1 MAIKYKW
8 LAGHLREQLP
18 DYTANGIH
26 RLPTEA
32 AISQRYKVSR
42 QTVRQAL
49 SVLEQEGLIEK
60 RQGSGS
66 YITGRSRGEDRID
79 LLLSSD
85 SAYLY
90 PMLLHDIKKTLAAQG
105 FSTTVHI
112 TENTFSTEHTLLQK
126 ILHQPPR
133 ALLVEGVKTA
143 RTNPNLDLYR
153 KLQKKKCPVLF
164 LQESYPELTNCPC
177 VTMDDFG
184 GGILLTRHLLPT
196 GITQN
201 VKDLLSS
208 REVENIFE
216 NSDFV
221 YMLNQ
226 AGGDRQI
233 LARQLGISPHQLSY
247 VTHSGEGEG
256 LLFYGS
262 TILPFVDH
270 FPKNTELYRIMTT
283 KPQEMKE
290 ADGR

>member
-184 GGILLTRHLLPT
+184 GGILLTRHLLAT
-196 GITQN
+196 GHTRIGA
-201 VKDLLSS
+201 
-208 REVENIFE
+208 IFPADMR
-216 NSDFV
+216 S
-221 YMLNQ
+221 
-226 AGGDRQI
+226 
-233 LARQLGISPHQLSY
+233 
-247 VTHSGEGEG
+247 G
-256 LLFYGS
+256 LLRCQGMLFFGWYNSHEQNSKRVVIAMVPG
-262 TILPFVDH
+262 H
-270 FPKNTELYRIMTT
+270 
-283 KPQEMKE
+283 
-290 ADGR
+290 G

>member
-133 ALLVEGVKTA
+133 ALESLWKDPEVICRIRIWICTVNCRKRNA
-143 RTNPNLDLYR
+143 LFSFYRNPIRN
-153 KLQKKKCPVLF
+153 
-164 LQESYPELTNCPC
+164 
-177 VTMDDFG
+177 
-184 GGILLTRHLLPT
+184 
-196 GITQN
+196 
-201 VKDLLSS
+201 
-208 REVENIFE
+208 
-216 NSDFV
+216 
-221 YMLNQ
+221 
-226 AGGDRQI
+226 
-233 LARQLGISPHQLSY
+233 
-247 VTHSGEGEG
+247 
-256 LLFYGS
+256 
-262 TILPFVDH
+262 
-270 FPKNTELYRIMTT
+270 
-283 KPQEMKE
+283 
-290 ADGR
+290 

>member
-8 LAGHLREQLP
+8 LAGRLREQLP

-164 LQESYPELTNCPC
+164 LQESYPELTNCHASPWMTLAVAFCSPGICSPPAIPASVRSFLRICVPDFCAARGCCMPC
-177 VTMDDFG
+177 G
-184 GGILLTRHLLPT
+184 
-196 GITQN
+196 TQ
-201 VKDLLSS
+201 
-208 REVENIFE
+208 
-216 NSDFV
+216 
-221 YMLNQ
+221 M
-226 AGGDRQI
+226 
-233 LARQLGISPHQLSY
+233 
-247 VTHSGEGEG
+247 
-256 LLFYGS
+256 
-262 TILPFVDH
+262 H
-270 FPKNTELYRIMTT
+270 FRKIP
-283 KPQEMKE
+283 
-290 ADGR
+290 

>member
-8 LAGHLREQLP
+8 LAGRLREQLP

-105 FSTTVHI
+105 FSTTVHHAKHLFHRTYSF
-112 TENTFSTEHTLLQK
+112 TEDS
-126 ILHQPPR
+126 PPAAARPACGRCKNR
-133 ALLVEGVKTA
+133 AHE
-143 RTNPNLDLYR
+143 P
-153 KLQKKKCPVLF
+153 
-164 LQESYPELTNCPC
+164 ES
-177 VTMDDFG
+177 
-184 GGILLTRHLLPT
+184 
-196 GITQN
+196 
-201 VKDLLSS
+201 
-208 REVENIFE
+208 
-216 NSDFV
+216 
-221 YMLNQ
+221 
-226 AGGDRQI
+226 
-233 LARQLGISPHQLSY
+233 
-247 VTHSGEGEG
+247 
-256 LLFYGS
+256 GS
-262 TILPFVDH
+262 VP
-270 FPKNTELYRIMTT
+270 
-283 KPQEMKE
+283 
-290 ADGR
+290 

>member
-8 LAGHLREQLP
+8 LAGRLREQLP

-112 TENTFSTEHTLLQK
+112 TENTFSTEHALLQK

-164 LQESYPELTNCPC
+164 LQESGTDQLP
-177 VTMDDFG
+177 M
-184 GGILLTRHLLPT
+184 RHH
-196 GITQN
+196 G
-201 VKDLLSS
+201 
-208 REVENIFE
+208 
-216 NSDFV
+216 
-221 YMLNQ
+221 
-226 AGGDRQI
+226 
-233 LARQLGISPHQLSY
+233 
-247 VTHSGEGEG
+247 
-256 LLFYGS
+256 
-262 TILPFVDH
+262 
-270 FPKNTELYRIMTT
+270 
-283 KPQEMKE
+283 
-290 ADGR
+290 